1 MATNEWYYDAGNSVS
16 AGPVTLEELVALR
29 SSGRI
34 SKQTRVWT
42 AGMENWTAYSEVG
55 LPVAVFEA
63 REPPKPKPLPQP
75 AKRGVSDTEPFLYN
89 GGDDEDLAAPA
100 LYMQLAA
107 AIARVDPVRVRL
119 AILVLW
125 LLASLLTFAMPHCRF
140 TGTAYLSQGAYDKAY
155 VVERYDFIWHHVQ
168 GEGLLHGRREV
179 LVAATVVQEF
189 AVSIMCA
196 ILFAATYLLPSK
208 GVKTET
214 GDKADALQSRT

>member
-1 MATNEWYYDAGNSVS
+1 VS

-63 REPPKPKPLPQP
+63 QEPPKLKPVPRS
-75 AKRGVSDTEPFLYN
+75 ANRAASDTDP
-89 GGDDEDLAAPA
+89 LA
-100 LYMQLAA
+100 QFAA
-107 AIARVDPVRVRL
+107 FIARVNPARVRL

-125 LLASLLTFAMPHCRF
+125 LLASLLTFAVPHCRF
-140 TGTAYLSQGAYDKAY
+140 IGQRGYDGGN
-155 VVERYDFIWHHVQ
+155 VWEQYDFVWHHVQ
-168 GEGLLHGRREV
+168 GGRREV

-189 AVSIMCA
+189 AVSIMCT
-196 ILFAATYLLPSK
+196 ILFAATYILPSK

-214 GDKADALQSRT
+214 GDKADDLQSRT